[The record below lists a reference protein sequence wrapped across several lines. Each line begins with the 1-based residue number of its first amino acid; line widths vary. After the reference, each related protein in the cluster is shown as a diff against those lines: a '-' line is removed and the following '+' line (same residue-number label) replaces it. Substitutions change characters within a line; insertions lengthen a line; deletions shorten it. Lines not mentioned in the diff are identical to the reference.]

1 MNWLFFSIATAL
13 LWGTAELF
21 YKKGAQPDEKYSH
34 LKISVWVGVVMGAHA
49 IYTLLTQDIG
59 YNPANLLIY
68 LPVSL
73 FYIFSMTFSY
83 FGMRFL
89 EESISDPIEN
99 TAGVICVLL
108 FAIFMGDEFSAL
120 TWIAVAVITLGVV
133 GVSYIENRGE
143 TPRKK
148 LLGKKLAIVAFC
160 MPFVYALLD
169 AFGTF
174 LDDAF
179 FLVEDIANAPFVDV
193 TEETIEA
200 VANPSYELP
209 FALFALFMGD
219 EFSWLTWLS
228 VGVITVGVVGVSYLE
243 NHGETTRKKNYGKAL
258 AIISFCMP
266 FVYAL
271 LDAFGTFLDDAF
283 FLIEDVASSPLV
295 DVTEETI
302 EAVANTSYELTFA
315 LFALCLFIFMKSKKV
330 KFGSVPQ
337 HKDKILAAVFET
349 AGQFTY
355 VYALGGVDA
364 VAAPIL
370 SSVCVVSLLLS
381 RIFLKEK
388 LSWKTY
394 AFIAVVIVGILL
406 LAVSEEL

>member
-1 MNWLFFSIATAL
+1 MSWLFFSIATAL

-21 YKKGAQPDEKYSH
+21 YKKGAQPNEKYSH
-34 LKISVWVGVVMGAHA
+34 LKICVWVGVVMGAHA
-49 IYTLLTQDIG
+49 IFTLVTQDIN
-59 YNPANLLIY
+59 YNPMNLLIY

-73 FYIFSMTFSY
+73 FYIISMAFSY

-108 FAIFMGDEFSAL
+108 FVLIMGDSYGAL
-120 TWIAVAVITLGVV
+120 TWIAVGVITVGVV
-133 GVSYIENRGE
+133 GVSFFENRGE
-143 TPRKK
+143 TVRKK
-148 LLGKKLAIVAFC
+148 KLGKTLAIVSFC

-193 TEETIEA
+193 TEQ
-200 VANPSYELP
+200 
-209 FALFALFMGD
+209 
-219 EFSWLTWLS
+219 
-228 VGVITVGVVGVSYLE
+228 
-243 NHGETTRKKNYGKAL
+243 
-258 AIISFCMP
+258 
-266 FVYAL
+266 
-271 LDAFGTFLDDAF
+271 
-283 FLIEDVASSPLV
+283 
-295 DVTEETI
+295 TI

-315 LFALCLFIFMKSKKV
+315 LFALGLFIFMKSKKV
-330 KFGSVPQ
+330 KFGPVPQ

-364 VAAPIL
+364 IAAPIL
-370 SSVCVVSLLLS
+370 SSVCVVSLLMS

-388 LSWKTY
+388 LSRKTY
-394 AFIAVVIVGILL
+394 AFIAIVIFGILL

>member
-1 MNWLFFSIATAL
+1 MSWLFFSVATAL

-21 YKKGAQPDEKYSH
+21 YKKGALPDEKYSH
-34 LKISVWVGVVMGAHA
+34 LKICVWVGVVMGAHA
-49 IYTLLTQDIG
+49 VFTLLTQDIN
-59 YNPANLLIY
+59 YNPVNLLIY

-73 FYIFSMTFSY
+73 FYIISMAFSY

-99 TAGVICVLL
+99 TAGVICTLL
-108 FAIFMGDEFSAL
+108 FVIFLKEEISPL
-120 TWIAVAVITLGVV
+120 TWVAIGIITVGVLGV
-133 GVSYIENRGE
+133 SFLENHGE
-143 TPRKK
+143 TTRKK
-148 LLGKKLAIVAFC
+148 TYGKKLAIIAFC

-169 AFGTF
+169 ALGTF
-174 LDDAF
+174 FDDAF
-179 FLVEDIANAPFVDV
+179 FLVEDIASAPF
-193 TEETIEA
+193 
-200 VANPSYELP
+200 
-209 FALFALFMGD
+209 
-219 EFSWLTWLS
+219 
-228 VGVITVGVVGVSYLE
+228 
-243 NHGETTRKKNYGKAL
+243 
-258 AIISFCMP
+258 
-266 FVYAL
+266 
-271 LDAFGTFLDDAF
+271 
-283 FLIEDVASSPLV
+283 V

-315 LFALCLFIFMKSKKV
+315 LFALGLFIFMKSRKV
-330 KFGSVPQ
+330 KFGPVPQ

-394 AFIAVVIVGILL
+394 IFIAVVIIGILL
-406 LAVSEEL
+406 LAVSEEI

>member
-1 MNWLFFSIATAL
+1 MSWLFFSIATAV

-21 YKKGAQPDEKYSH
+21 YKKGARPDEKYSH
-34 LKISVWVGVVMGAHA
+34 LKICVWVGIVMGLHA
-49 IYTLLTQDIG
+49 VFTLLTQDIG
-59 YNPANLLIY
+59 YNPVNIIRY

-73 FYIFSMTFSY
+73 MYIVSMAFSY

-99 TAGVICVLL
+99 TAGVLCVVL
-108 FAIFMGDEFSAL
+108 FAVFMKDEFSIL
-120 TWIAVAVITLGVV
+120 TWVAVAIIAFGVV
-133 GVSYIENRGE
+133 GVGYLENKGE

-148 LLGKKLAIVAFC
+148 KYGKKLAIIAFI
-160 MPFVYALLD
+160 MPFIYAFLD

-179 FLVEDIANAPFVDV
+179 FLVEDIA
-193 TEETIEA
+193 ET
-200 VANPSYELP
+200 
-209 FALFALFMGD
+209 
-219 EFSWLTWLS
+219 
-228 VGVITVGVVGVSYLE
+228 
-243 NHGETTRKKNYGKAL
+243 
-258 AIISFCMP
+258 
-266 FVYAL
+266 
-271 LDAFGTFLDDAF
+271 
-283 FLIEDVASSPLV
+283 PLV

-330 KFGSVPQ
+330 KFGGVPQ

-370 SSVCVVSLLLS
+370 SSVCVISLLLS

-388 LSWKTY
+388 LNWKTY

-406 LAVSEEL
+406 LAVAEEL

>member
-1 MNWLFFSIATAL
+1 MSWLFFSIATAV

-21 YKKGAQPDEKYSH
+21 YKKGAQPNEKYSH
-34 LKISVWVGVVMGAHA
+34 LKICVWVGVVMGAHA
-49 IYTLLTQDIG
+49 IFTLLTQDIG
-59 YNPANLLIY
+59 YNPINLLVY

-73 FYIFSMTFSY
+73 FYIISMAFSY

-108 FAIFMGDEFSAL
+108 FAIIMGDEFSWL
-120 TWIAVAVITLGVV
+120 TWLSVAVIGVGV
-133 GVSYIENRGE
+133 FGVSYLENKGE

-148 LLGKKLAIVAFC
+148 NYGKVLAVVAFI
-160 MPFVYALLD
+160 MPFLYALLD

-179 FLVEDIANAPFVDV
+179 FLVEDIAN
-193 TEETIEA
+193 T
-200 VANPSYELP
+200 
-209 FALFALFMGD
+209 
-219 EFSWLTWLS
+219 
-228 VGVITVGVVGVSYLE
+228 
-243 NHGETTRKKNYGKAL
+243 
-258 AIISFCMP
+258 
-266 FVYAL
+266 
-271 LDAFGTFLDDAF
+271 
-283 FLIEDVASSPLV
+283 PLV

-315 LFALCLFIFMKSKKV
+315 LFALGLFIFMKAKKV
-330 KFGSVPQ
+330 KFGPVPQ
-337 HKDKILAAVFET
+337 HKDKILAALFET

-370 SSVCVVSLLLS
+370 SSVCVVSLVLS

-388 LSWKTY
+388 LNWKTY

-406 LAVSEEL
+406 LAVAEEL

>member
-1 MNWLFFSIATAL
+1 MSWLFFSIATAL

-21 YKKGAQPDEKYSH
+21 YKKGARPDEKFSH
-34 LKISVWVGVVMGAHA
+34 LKICIWVGIIMGAHA
-49 IYTLLTQDIG
+49 IFTLLTQNIG
-59 YNPANLLIY
+59 YNPINLIRY

-73 FYIFSMTFSY
+73 FYIVSMAFSY

-108 FAIFMGDEFSAL
+108 FALFMGDEFSAL
-120 TWIAVAVITLGVV
+120 TWIAV
-133 GVSYIENRGE
+133 
-143 TPRKK
+143 
-148 LLGKKLAIVAFC
+148 
-160 MPFVYALLD
+160 
-169 AFGTF
+169 
-174 LDDAF
+174 
-179 FLVEDIANAPFVDV
+179 
-193 TEETIEA
+193 
-200 VANPSYELP
+200 
-209 FALFALFMGD
+209 
-219 EFSWLTWLS
+219 
-228 VGVITVGVVGVSYLE
+228 GVITVGVVGVSFLE
-243 NHGETTRKKNYGKAL
+243 NRGETARKKNYGKAL
-258 AIISFCMP
+258 AVVAFIMP
-266 FVYAL
+266 FLYAL

-283 FLIEDVASSPLV
+283 FLIEDVANSPLV

-315 LFALCLFIFMKSKKV
+315 LFALSLFIFMKAKKV
-330 KFGSVPQ
+330 KFGPIFTKQESGKFSFAAG
-337 HKDKILAAVFET
+337 HRDKLLAAVFET

-394 AFIAVVIVGILL
+394 AFIAVVIIGILL
-406 LAVSEEL
+406 LAVAEEL

>member
-13 LWGTAELF
+13 LWGVAELF

-34 LKISVWVGVVMGAHA
+34 LKICVWVGVVMGAHA
-49 IYTLLTQDIG
+49 IFTLLTQDIN
-59 YNPANLLIY
+59 YNPVNLLRY

-73 FYIFSMTFSY
+73 FYIVSMAFSY

-108 FAIFMGDEFSAL
+108 FAIFMGDKFSAL
-120 TWIAVAVITLGVV
+120 TWIAVAVIGVGVV
-133 GVSYIENRGE
+133 GVSYVENRGE
-143 TPRKK
+143 TVRKK
-148 LLGKKLAIVAFC
+148 KLGKTLAIVSFC

-179 FLVEDIANAPFVDV
+179 FLVDD
-193 TEETIEA
+193 
-200 VANPSYELP
+200 VAN
-209 FALFALFMGD
+209 
-219 EFSWLTWLS
+219 T
-228 VGVITVGVVGVSYLE
+228 
-243 NHGETTRKKNYGKAL
+243 
-258 AIISFCMP
+258 
-266 FVYAL
+266 
-271 LDAFGTFLDDAF
+271 
-283 FLIEDVASSPLV
+283 PLV

-315 LFALCLFIFMKSKKV
+315 LFALILFIFMKAKKV
-330 KFGSVPQ
+330 KFGPVKQ
-337 HKDKILAAVFET
+337 NKDKVLAAVFET

-370 SSVCVVSLLLS
+370 SSVCIVSLLLS

-394 AFIAVVIVGILL
+394 AFITVVIIGILL
-406 LAVSEEL
+406 LAISEEL

>member
-1 MNWLFFSIATAL
+1 MSWLFFSIATAV

-21 YKKGAQPDEKYSH
+21 YKKGAQPNEKYSH
-34 LKISVWVGVVMGAHA
+34 LKICVWVGVVMGAHA
-49 IYTLLTQDIG
+49 LYTLLTQDIG
-59 YNPANLLIY
+59 YNPVNLLIY

-73 FYIFSMTFSY
+73 FYIISMAFSY

-99 TAGVICVLL
+99 TAGVICTLL
-108 FAIFMGDEFSAL
+108 FVIFLQEEISAL
-120 TWIAVAVITLGVV
+120 TWVAIGIITVGVLGV
-133 GVSYIENRGE
+133 SFLENRGE
-143 TPRKK
+143 TTRKK
-148 LLGKKLAIVAFC
+148 TYGKTLAIVAFC

-169 AFGTF
+169 AVGTF

-200 VANPSYELP
+200 VAN
-209 FALFALFMGD
+209 
-219 EFSWLTWLS
+219 
-228 VGVITVGVVGVSYLE
+228 
-243 NHGETTRKKNYGKAL
+243 
-258 AIISFCMP
+258 
-266 FVYAL
+266 
-271 LDAFGTFLDDAF
+271 
-283 FLIEDVASSPLV
+283 
-295 DVTEETI
+295 
-302 EAVANTSYELTFA
+302 TSYELTFA
-315 LFALCLFIFMKSKKV
+315 LFALGLFIFMKSRKV
-330 KFGSVPQ
+330 TFGPVPQ

-370 SSVCVVSLLLS
+370 SSVCVVSLVMS

-388 LSWKTY
+388 LSRKTY
-394 AFIAVVIVGILL
+394 AFIAVVIIGILL

>member
-1 MNWLFFSIATAL
+1 MSWLFFSIATAL

-21 YKKGAQPDEKYSH
+21 YKKGALPNEKYSH
-34 LKISVWVGVVMGAHA
+34 LKICVWVGIVMGAHA
-49 IYTLLTQDIG
+49 IFTLLTQDIN
-59 YNPANLLIY
+59 YNPVNIIRY

-73 FYIFSMTFSY
+73 FYIISMAFSY

-99 TAGVICVLL
+99 TAGVICTLL
-108 FAIFMGDEFSAL
+108 FVIFL
-120 TWIAVAVITLGVV
+120 Q
-133 GVSYIENRGE
+133 
-143 TPRKK
+143 
-148 LLGKKLAIVAFC
+148 
-160 MPFVYALLD
+160 
-169 AFGTF
+169 
-174 LDDAF
+174 
-179 FLVEDIANAPFVDV
+179 
-193 TEETIEA
+193 EEI
-200 VANPSYELP
+200 
-209 FALFALFMGD
+209 
-219 EFSWLTWLS
+219 SWLTW
-228 VGVITVGVVGVSYLE
+228 VAIGVITVGVLGVSFLE
-243 NHGETTRKKNYGKAL
+243 NHGETTRKKKLGKTL
-258 AIISFCMP
+258 AVVAFCMP

-283 FLIEDVASSPLV
+283 FLIEDVANSPLV
-295 DVTEETI
+295 DVTEDTI

-315 LFALCLFIFMKSKKV
+315 LFALGIFIFLKTKKV

-406 LAVSEEL
+406 LAVAEEL

>member
-1 MNWLFFSIATAL
+1 MSWLFFSIATAI

-21 YKKGAQPDEKYSH
+21 YKKGARPDEKYSH
-34 LKISVWVGVVMGAHA
+34 LKICVWVGVVMGAHA
-49 IYTLLTQDIG
+49 IFTLLTQDIG
-59 YNPANLLIY
+59 YNPVNLIVY
-68 LPVSL
+68 APVSL
-73 FYIFSMTFSY
+73 FYIISMAFSY

-120 TWIAVAVITLGVV
+120 TWIAVAIIAIGVV
-133 GVSYIENRGE
+133 GVGYLENHGE

-148 LLGKKLAIVAFC
+148 KLGKTLAIVSFC

-179 FLVEDIANAPFVDV
+179 FLVEDITA
-193 TEETIEA
+193 T
-200 VANPSYELP
+200 
-209 FALFALFMGD
+209 
-219 EFSWLTWLS
+219 
-228 VGVITVGVVGVSYLE
+228 
-243 NHGETTRKKNYGKAL
+243 
-258 AIISFCMP
+258 
-266 FVYAL
+266 
-271 LDAFGTFLDDAF
+271 
-283 FLIEDVASSPLV
+283 PLV

-315 LFALCLFIFMKSKKV
+315 LFALCLFIFMKAKKV
-330 KFGSVPQ
+330 KFGPVPQ

-394 AFIAVVIVGILL
+394 AFIGIVIFGILL
-406 LAVSEEL
+406 LAVAEEL

>member
-21 YKKGAQPDEKYSH
+21 YKKGAQPNEKYSH
-34 LKISVWVGVVMGAHA
+34 LKICVWVGVVMGAHA
-49 IYTLLTQDIG
+49 IFTLLTQDIG
-59 YNPANLLIY
+59 YNPVNLLIY

-73 FYIFSMTFSY
+73 FYIVSMAFSY

-99 TAGVICVLL
+99 TAGVICALL
-108 FAIFMGDEFSAL
+108 FVIFLQEEISAL
-120 TWIAVAVITLGVV
+120 TWVAIGIITVGVLGV
-133 GVSYIENRGE
+133 SFLENRGE
-143 TPRKK
+143 TQRKK
-148 LLGKKLAIVAFC
+148 TYGKTLAIVAFC

-169 AFGTF
+169 AVGTF

-179 FLVEDIANAPFVDV
+179 FLVEDIASAPF
-193 TEETIEA
+193 
-200 VANPSYELP
+200 
-209 FALFALFMGD
+209 
-219 EFSWLTWLS
+219 
-228 VGVITVGVVGVSYLE
+228 
-243 NHGETTRKKNYGKAL
+243 
-258 AIISFCMP
+258 
-266 FVYAL
+266 
-271 LDAFGTFLDDAF
+271 
-283 FLIEDVASSPLV
+283 V

-315 LFALCLFIFMKSKKV
+315 LFALGLFIFMKAKKV
-330 KFGSVPQ
+330 KFGPVPQ

-388 LSWKTY
+388 LNWKTY
-394 AFIAVVIVGILL
+394 VFIAVVIFGILL
-406 LAVSEEL
+406 MAVAEEL

>member
-1 MNWLFFSIATAL
+1 MSWLFFSIATAI
-13 LWGTAELF
+13 LWGAAELF
-21 YKKGAQPDEKYSH
+21 YKKGARPDEKYSH
-34 LKISVWVGVVMGAHA
+34 LKICVWVGIIMGAHA
-49 IYTLLTQDIG
+49 IFTLLTQDIN
-59 YNPANLLIY
+59 YNPINLIRY

-73 FYIFSMTFSY
+73 FYIISMAFSY

-108 FAIFMGDEFSAL
+108 FAIFMGDEFSVL
-120 TWIAVAVITLGVV
+120 TWVAI
-133 GVSYIENRGE
+133 
-143 TPRKK
+143 
-148 LLGKKLAIVAFC
+148 
-160 MPFVYALLD
+160 
-169 AFGTF
+169 
-174 LDDAF
+174 
-179 FLVEDIANAPFVDV
+179 
-193 TEETIEA
+193 
-200 VANPSYELP
+200 
-209 FALFALFMGD
+209 
-219 EFSWLTWLS
+219 
-228 VGVITVGVVGVSYLE
+228 GVIAVGVVGVGYLE
-243 NHGETTRKKNYGKAL
+243 NHGETPRKKKYGKTL
-258 AIISFCMP
+258 AVVAFCMP
-266 FVYAL
+266 FIYAL

-315 LFALCLFIFMKSKKV
+315 LFALGLFIFMKSKGV
-330 KFGSVPQ
+330 KFGSVPK

-370 SSVCVVSLLLS
+370 SSVCVISLLLS

-394 AFIAVVIVGILL
+394 VFIGIVIVGILL
-406 LAVSEEL
+406 LAVAEEL

>member
-1 MNWLFFSIATAL
+1 MSWLFFSVATAL

-21 YKKGAQPDEKYSH
+21 YKKGAQPNERYSH
-34 LKISVWVGVVMGAHA
+34 LKICVWVGIVMGAHA
-49 IYTLLTQDIG
+49 IFTLLTQDIH
-59 YNPANLLIY
+59 YNPINLIVY
-68 LPVSL
+68 APVSL
-73 FYIFSMTFSY
+73 FYIISMAFSY

-108 FAIFMGDEFSAL
+108 FAIFMGDGFSAL
-120 TWIAVAVITLGVV
+120 TWIAVGIIAIGVIGV
-133 GVSYIENRGE
+133 GYLENNGE
-143 TPRKK
+143 TTRKK
-148 LLGKKLAIVAFC
+148 TYGKKLAIVAFC

-179 FLVEDIANAPFVDV
+179 FLVEEIAD
-193 TEETIEA
+193 T
-200 VANPSYELP
+200 
-209 FALFALFMGD
+209 
-219 EFSWLTWLS
+219 
-228 VGVITVGVVGVSYLE
+228 
-243 NHGETTRKKNYGKAL
+243 
-258 AIISFCMP
+258 
-266 FVYAL
+266 
-271 LDAFGTFLDDAF
+271 
-283 FLIEDVASSPLV
+283 PLV

-315 LFALCLFIFMKSKKV
+315 LFALGLFIFMKCKKV
-330 KFGSVPQ
+330 KFGPIPQ

-394 AFIAVVIVGILL
+394 AFIGIVILGILL
-406 LAVSEEL
+406 LAVAEEL

>member
-1 MNWLFFSIATAL
+1 MSWLFFSIATAV

-21 YKKGAQPDEKYSH
+21 YKKGAQPNEKYSH
-34 LKISVWVGVVMGAHA
+34 LKICVWVGIVMGAHA
-49 IYTLLTQDIG
+49 IFTLLTQDIG
-59 YNPANLLIY
+59 YNPMNLIHY

-73 FYIFSMTFSY
+73 FYIISMAFSY

-108 FAIFMGDEFSAL
+108 FAIFMKEEISPMV
-120 TWIAVAVITLGVV
+120 WVAIGVITVGVLGV
-133 GVSYIENRGE
+133 SFLENHGE
-143 TPRKK
+143 TTRKK
-148 LLGKKLAIVAFC
+148 NLGKGLAIIAFC

-179 FLVEDIANAPFVDV
+179 FLVED
-193 TEETIEA
+193 
-200 VANPSYELP
+200 VA
-209 FALFALFMGD
+209 A
-219 EFSWLTWLS
+219 T
-228 VGVITVGVVGVSYLE
+228 
-243 NHGETTRKKNYGKAL
+243 
-258 AIISFCMP
+258 
-266 FVYAL
+266 
-271 LDAFGTFLDDAF
+271 
-283 FLIEDVASSPLV
+283 PLV

-315 LFALCLFIFMKSKKV
+315 LFALGLFIFMKAKKV
-330 KFGSVPQ
+330 KFGPIPQ
-337 HKDKILAAVFET
+337 HKDKIFAALFET

-388 LSWKTY
+388 LNWKTY
-394 AFIAVVIVGILL
+394 VFIGVVIVGILL
-406 LAVSEEL
+406 LAVAEEL

>member
-1 MNWLFFSIATAL
+1 MSWLFFSVATAL

-21 YKKGAQPDEKYSH
+21 YKKGARPDEKYSH
-34 LKISVWVGVVMGAHA
+34 LKISVWVGVVMGIHA

-59 YNPANLLIY
+59 FNPMNLLIY

-120 TWIAVAVITLGVV
+120 TWIAVAVITVGVV
-133 GVSYIENRGE
+133 GVSYLENKGE

-148 LLGKKLAIVAFC
+148 TYGKKLAVVAFI
-160 MPFVYALLD
+160 MPFLYALLD

-179 FLVEDIANAPFVDV
+179 FLVEDIAAAPFVDV
-193 TEETIEA
+193 TEET
-200 VANPSYELP
+200 
-209 FALFALFMGD
+209 M
-219 EFSWLTWLS
+219 
-228 VGVITVGVVGVSYLE
+228 
-243 NHGETTRKKNYGKAL
+243 
-258 AIISFCMP
+258 
-266 FVYAL
+266 
-271 LDAFGTFLDDAF
+271 
-283 FLIEDVASSPLV
+283 
-295 DVTEETI
+295 

-315 LFALCLFIFMKSKKV
+315 LFALGLFIFMKAKGV
-330 KFGSVPQ
+330 KFGPVPQ

-406 LAVSEEL
+406 LAVAEEL

>member
-1 MNWLFFSIATAL
+1 MSWLFFSIATAL

-21 YKKGAQPDEKYSH
+21 YKKGALPNEKYSH
-34 LKISVWVGVVMGAHA
+34 LKICVWVGVVMGAHA
-49 IYTLLTQDIG
+49 IFTLLTQDIN
-59 YNPANLLIY
+59 YNPVNLIVY

-73 FYIFSMTFSY
+73 MYIISMAFSY

-108 FAIFMGDEFSAL
+108 FAIFMKEEITPM
-120 TWIAVAVITLGVV
+120 TWVAVVVITIGVV
-133 GVSYIENRGE
+133 GVGFVENHGE
-143 TPRKK
+143 TTRKK
-148 LLGKKLAIVAFC
+148 KLGKKLAIVAFC
-160 MPFVYALLD
+160 MPFVYAFLD

-179 FLVEDIANAPFVDV
+179 FLVEDIAA
-193 TEETIEA
+193 T
-200 VANPSYELP
+200 
-209 FALFALFMGD
+209 
-219 EFSWLTWLS
+219 
-228 VGVITVGVVGVSYLE
+228 
-243 NHGETTRKKNYGKAL
+243 
-258 AIISFCMP
+258 
-266 FVYAL
+266 
-271 LDAFGTFLDDAF
+271 
-283 FLIEDVASSPLV
+283 PLV

-315 LFALCLFIFMKSKKV
+315 LFALGLFIFMKVKKV
-330 KFGSVPQ
+330 KFGPVPQ
-337 HKDKILAAVFET
+337 HRDKILAAVFET

-364 VAAPIL
+364 IAAPIL

-394 AFIAVVIVGILL
+394 AFIFVVIIGILL
-406 LAVSEEL
+406 LAVAEEV

>member
-1 MNWLFFSIATAL
+1 MSWLFFSIATAL

-21 YKKGAQPDEKYSH
+21 YKKGARPDEKYSH
-34 LKISVWVGVVMGAHA
+34 LKISVWVGVVMGIHA

-59 YNPANLLIY
+59 YNPVNLLVY

-120 TWIAVAVITLGVV
+120 TWIAVAIITVGVV
-133 GVSYIENRGE
+133 GVSYLENHGE

-148 LLGKKLAIVAFC
+148 NLGKKLAIISFC
-160 MPFVYALLD
+160 MPFLYALLD
-169 AFGTF
+169 AVGTF

-200 VANPSYELP
+200 VAN
-209 FALFALFMGD
+209 
-219 EFSWLTWLS
+219 
-228 VGVITVGVVGVSYLE
+228 
-243 NHGETTRKKNYGKAL
+243 
-258 AIISFCMP
+258 
-266 FVYAL
+266 
-271 LDAFGTFLDDAF
+271 
-283 FLIEDVASSPLV
+283 
-295 DVTEETI
+295 
-302 EAVANTSYELTFA
+302 TSYELTFA
-315 LFALCLFIFMKSKKV
+315 LFALALFIFMKAKGV
-330 KFGSVPQ
+330 KFGPVPQ

-406 LAVSEEL
+406 LAVAEEL

>member
-1 MNWLFFSIATAL
+1 MSWLFFSIATAL

-21 YKKGAQPDEKYSH
+21 YKKGAQANEKYSH
-34 LKISVWVGVVMGAHA
+34 LKICVWVGVVMGAHA
-49 IYTLLTQDIG
+49 IFTLLTQDIN
-59 YNPANLLIY
+59 YNPMNILCY

-73 FYIFSMTFSY
+73 FYIISMAFSY

-108 FAIFMGDEFSAL
+108 FAIFMKEEISPF
-120 TWIAVAVITLGVV
+120 TWIA
-133 GVSYIENRGE
+133 
-143 TPRKK
+143 
-148 LLGKKLAIVAFC
+148 
-160 MPFVYALLD
+160 
-169 AFGTF
+169 
-174 LDDAF
+174 
-179 FLVEDIANAPFVDV
+179 
-193 TEETIEA
+193 
-200 VANPSYELP
+200 
-209 FALFALFMGD
+209 
-219 EFSWLTWLS
+219 
-228 VGVITVGVVGVSYLE
+228 VGVITVGVLGVSFLE
-243 NHGETTRKKNYGKAL
+243 NKGETPRKKKLGKVL
-258 AIISFCMP
+258 AVVAFCMP

-283 FLIEDVASSPLV
+283 FLIEDVANSPLV
-295 DVTEETI
+295 DVTEDTI

-315 LFALCLFIFMKSKKV
+315 LFALGLFIFMKAKKV
-330 KFGSVPQ
+330 EFGPVPQ

-394 AFIAVVIVGILL
+394 AFIAVVIIGILL

>member
-1 MNWLFFSIATAL
+1 MSWLFFSIATAL

-21 YKKGAQPDEKYSH
+21 YKKGARPDEKYSH
-34 LKISVWVGVVMGAHA
+34 LKICVWVGIVMGLHA
-49 IYTLLTQDIG
+49 VFTLLTQDIG
-59 YNPANLLIY
+59 YNPVNIIRY
-68 LPVSL
+68 LPVSAM
-73 FYIFSMTFSY
+73 YIVSMAFSY

-99 TAGVICVLL
+99 TAGVLCVVL
-108 FAIFMGDEFSAL
+108 FAVFMKDKFSIL
-120 TWIAVAVITLGVV
+120 TWAAVAIIAVGVV
-133 GVSYIENRGE
+133 GVGYLENKGE

-148 LLGKKLAIVAFC
+148 TYGKKLAIVAFI
-160 MPFVYALLD
+160 MPFIYAFLD

-179 FLVEDIANAPFVDV
+179 FLVEDIA
-193 TEETIEA
+193 ET
-200 VANPSYELP
+200 
-209 FALFALFMGD
+209 
-219 EFSWLTWLS
+219 
-228 VGVITVGVVGVSYLE
+228 
-243 NHGETTRKKNYGKAL
+243 
-258 AIISFCMP
+258 
-266 FVYAL
+266 
-271 LDAFGTFLDDAF
+271 
-283 FLIEDVASSPLV
+283 PLV

-315 LFALCLFIFMKSKKV
+315 LFALCLFIFMKCKKV
-330 KFGSVPQ
+330 KFGGVPQ

-370 SSVCVVSLLLS
+370 SSVCVISLLLS

-388 LSWKTY
+388 LNWKTY
-394 AFIAVVIVGILL
+394 AFIGIVIVGILL
-406 LAVSEEL
+406 LAVAEEIG